1 VLNIPLVTNFGAG
14 VGAFVGA
21 IDGVSDGVS
30 DGASDGSVDGTKD
43 GTVDGTVDGTAD
55 GTTDGASDIAG
66 VCAFTVVIVKHHTP
80 TTDNKV
86 KQLLVNIFI
95 ILLGLLL
102 RMPSIKRFTV
112 VVLFVIDNLSY
123 FRLVAFLFSIRSF
136 FSPW

>member
-1 VLNIPLVTNFGAG
+1 MFNIPLVTNFGAG

-30 DGASDGSVDGTKD
+30 DGASDGTSDGTVDGTKD
-43 GTVDGTVDGTAD
+43 GTPD
-55 GTTDGASDIAG
+55 GTTDGASDTAG
-66 VCAFTVVIVKHHTP
+66 VCAFTVVIGKHHTA
-80 TTDNKV
+80 TTDNIV

-102 RMPSIKRFTV
+102 RMPSLKRFTV
-112 VVLFVIDNLSY
+112 VVLFVIDDLFY
-123 FRLVAFLFSIRSF
+123 LRLVAFLFYIRSF